1 VRLNRIHNHLWLAG
15 IPTPARP
22 LYRQRLMR
30 REIIVTENPD
40 QHLVWTDTVIFV
52 KRLPEYLF
60 SFEFWK
66 EELCSKPIL
75 YRSACGL
82 LLSYTWLVGFQSDL
96 EIAHEHNL
104 IPKTIDWISWA
115 SFIDDF
121 LDHVEKSPS
130 LYISQRYQYGE
141 LQLSR
146 LDLLYRFNPTIN
158 NFIGG
163 FMPGYMWH
171 KTFFNRKFAQLLAIF
186 VFFSVTLSA
195 MQVGLAVDN
204 STDFRRI
211 SYAFAVFLMFVV
223 VLVALAIA
231 LGWITLLSFHLFTAR
246 KFRKTLSNDENSFYL
261 CLRIYYS
268 CLSRYE
274 VVSREVYSGHVTLE
288 LTLIY
293 FHQIHSSFATHHYL
307 TSYRTF
313 YSVAA

>member
-1 VRLNRIHNHLWLAG
+1 MRLNRIYNRLWLAG

-40 QHLVWTDTVIFV
+40 QHLVWADTVIFV

-66 EELCSKPIL
+66 KELCSISML

-82 LLSYTWLVGFQSDL
+82 LLSYAWLVGFQSDF
-96 EIAHEHNL
+96 EIAHELNL
-104 IPKTIDWISWA
+104 IPRIIDWASWA
-115 SFIDDF
+115 SFIGDF

-141 LQLSR
+141 LRLSR
-146 LDLLYRFNPTIN
+146 LDLIYRFDPRLFTIN
-158 NFIGG
+158 NFIRG

-195 MQVGLAVDN
+195 MQVGLAVDGLAN
-204 STDFRRI
+204 SRDFRRI
-211 SYAFAVFLMFVV
+211 SCAFAVFSMSII
-223 VLVALAIA
+223 VLVALVVA
-231 LGWITLLSFHLFTAR
+231 LG
-246 KFRKTLSNDENSFYL
+246 
-261 CLRIYYS
+261 
-268 CLSRYE
+268 
-274 VVSREVYSGHVTLE
+274 
-288 LTLIY
+288 
-293 FHQIHSSFATHHYL
+293 
-307 TSYRTF
+307 
-313 YSVAA
+313 